1 MESHKNS
8 IAKNAVYNVIYTF
21 VNMFTPL
28 ITFSYVAR
36 LISTADM
43 GNINFFTSL
52 SNYVIMFSA
61 IGISTYGIRTVAA
74 VRDDEE
80 KRNKAVKELFLMNFF
95 LTVFSLIIILISC
108 TFLKKFSDN
117 FILLLINMVYIFTA
131 PFGMDWYFSGT
142 ENYAYITKRNCIFKL
157 LSIILVFTT
166 VRDSGDYM
174 NYALILVF
182 SSAGPWMV
190 NFIKARPAW
199 KGLFSGKLNF
209 RQHIRPM
216 ITLFS
221 SLLAVNVYTN
231 LDTVMLGVI
240 SGDEEVALYG
250 IAVKIKNMMLT
261 FVNAIN
267 AVMLPRMSYYV
278 SSKKKDM
285 FSEMLKKMV
294 SVIMMISIPV
304 TIFFIIVAKDVIMIL
319 GGEKYGKSVTAMR
332 IIMFVL
338 LFSSFSNITGNQIL
352 IPNGRENKF
361 LKAVTFGALIDVILN
376 CIFMPKYGCT
386 GAALATAMAEFGQMS
401 VQIVYSRKD
410 LRKNI
415 KWLGLAKIL
424 LAALIS
430 AIILFVFMSGLH
442 AHVLIRF
449 FASGMI
455 YFVSYASLLIIVRQ
469 EDFVYLLNRFLK
481 KR

>member
-21 VNMFTPL
+21 VNMVTPL

-36 LISTADM
+36 LITKADM
-43 GNINFFTSL
+43 GNINFFTSV

-61 IGISTYGIRTVAA
+61 VGISTYGIRTVAA
-74 VRDDEE
+74 VRDNEE
-80 KRNKAVKELFLMNFF
+80 KRNKVVKELFLMNFF
-95 LTVFSLIIILISC
+95 LTAVSLIIILISS
-108 TFLKKFSDN
+108 TFLRKFSDN
-117 FILLLINMVYIFTA
+117 FILLLINMVYIFSA

-142 ENYAYITKRNCIFKL
+142 ENYEYITKRNIIFKL
-157 LSIILVFTT
+157 ISIILVFTL
-166 VRDSGDYM
+166 VRNSEDYM
-174 NYALILVF
+174 YYAAILVF

-199 KGLFSGKLNF
+199 KGLFSGKLHF
-209 RQHIRPM
+209 REHIRPM
-216 ITLFS
+216 LTLFS

-278 SSKKKDM
+278 NSQKQDK
-285 FSEMLKKMV
+285 FSEMLKKMI
-294 SVIMMISIPV
+294 SVIMMISIPFTV
-304 TIFFIIVAKDVIMIL
+304 FFIIIAKDVILIL
-319 GGEKYGKSVTAMR
+319 GGEKYNKSVSAMR

-352 IPNGRENKF
+352 IPKGRENKF
-361 LKAVTFGALIDVILN
+361 LKAVTLGAVIDVILN
-376 CIFMPKYGCT
+376 CVLMPKFGCT

-401 VQIVYSRKD
+401 VQIAYSRKE
-410 LRKNI
+410 LRKNV
-415 KWLGLAKIL
+415 KWMALLKIL
-424 LAALIS
+424 TASGVSAL
-430 AIILFVFMSGLH
+430 ILFVFMSGLQ

-455 YFVSYASLLIIVRQ
+455 YFISYASMLIIVRQ
-469 EDFVYLLNRFLK
+469 GDFVYLLNRVLK